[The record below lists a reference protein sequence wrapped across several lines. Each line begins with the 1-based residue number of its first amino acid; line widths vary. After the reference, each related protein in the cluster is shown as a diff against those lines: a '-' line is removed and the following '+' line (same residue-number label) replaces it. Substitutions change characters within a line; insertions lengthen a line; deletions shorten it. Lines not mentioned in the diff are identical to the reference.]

1 MRFLGTGGPHEGSLS
16 RWRLV
21 CRDDN
26 LHSEGSPCPLLGALP
41 LADRGP
47 AWTVGVRGRADP
59 SLRHC
64 SCIFVLACF
73 LSAPQAARSL
83 TSPSPGAGN
92 SHIPDRVLCP
102 RLKRGRG
109 RLSSPGF
116 PRVARVFPGH
126 RVSRP
131 RGALG
136 PALRPRPFSSAEA
149 VPPLPLRLSGPEPR
163 SHRGRGVRAWGGPWI
178 WKWAQEGQVEICVRS

>member
-109 RLSSPGF
+109 RLSSLGS

-126 RVSRP
+126 RGSRH
-131 RGALG
+131 GALW
-136 PALRPRPFSSAEA
+136 A
-149 VPPLPLRLSGPEPR
+149 RLSGPVLFHPQRQCRRCLCGCQAPNPGPTE
-163 SHRGRGVRAWGGPWI
+163 GGVCVRGVGPGSGNGRRRG
-178 WKWAQEGQVEICVRS
+178 KWRYV